1 MAASALAL
9 LLLAP
14 RIHASCAGN
23 CAAPLNVTCGSV
35 LIVGDSTTAEYARV
49 ELRVLLE
56 DLGVGPIYVADP
68 ESSGPCGSSF
78 GLASCIAPYLAH
90 KWSVIVLGWAH
101 RDIKANVYGVVT
113 VDEYR
118 SHLWQT
124 YASLITS
131 LAPGGSFVFMTSVPV
146 GASYDKRDNADA
158 VQLNSEALSLL
169 QGEDIVI
176 VDLYERIVAACRR
189 DRAFLAPVENQH
201 AAHIA
206 LKRNRLRPIHQ
217 KQHGSGVR
225 IFFVVAQIDRLLT
238 RRSVLC
244 GSMGQKGIVA
254 VGPQMR
260 IQGADALGATDL
272 HFGAPPPLQRAFQEV
287 RQHPLQVR
295 ADQVIEQNLRHGGP
309 PARLL
314 FVVVGHELVQQPH
327 PAAQGD
333 RRGLQVLVYT

>member
-1 MAASALAL
+1 VDALRGSPTRRVVGQRPVEAKTSNRTLLTERTDRTMATYALAL
-9 LLLAP
+9 LLLAK
-14 RIHASCAGN
+14 HSTASCAGN

-35 LIVGDSTTAEYARV
+35 LVVGDSTTAEYAQV

-118 SHLWQT
+118 NHLWQT

-158 VQLNSEALSLL
+158 VQLNEEALQLL
-169 QGEDIVI
+169 EGEDIVI

-189 DRAFLAPVENQH
+189 DPGLACYPETCDCERFQSDGVHGTAEGRWLK
-201 AAHIA
+201 A
-206 LKRNRLRPIHQ
+206 LLVAEAIVTLYRPTGESTDCAPLVTEATVYDDKPGPADLVLGNRLVSALAVIGFLCLVNAGLVVLVCRR
-217 KQHGSGVR
+217 KA
-225 IFFVVAQIDRLLT
+225 VVA
-238 RRSVLC
+238 
-244 GSMGQKGIVA
+244 
-254 VGPQMR
+254 P
-260 IQGADALGATDL
+260 TD
-272 HFGAPPPLQRAFQEV
+272 
-287 RQHPLQVR
+287 
-295 ADQVIEQNLRHGGP
+295 
-309 PARLL
+309 
-314 FVVVGHELVQQPH
+314 
-327 PAAQGD
+327 
-333 RRGLQVLVYT
+333 